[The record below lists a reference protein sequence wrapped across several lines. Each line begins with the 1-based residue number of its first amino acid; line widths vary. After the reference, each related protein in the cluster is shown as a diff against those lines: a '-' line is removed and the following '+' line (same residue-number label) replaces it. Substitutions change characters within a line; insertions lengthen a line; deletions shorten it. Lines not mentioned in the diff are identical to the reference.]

1 MRPREADLSTRSQP
15 GLPPGQ
21 ATGLHRALHQRRSK
35 HLGSDRR
42 SCSRSQEIRRW
53 IRPQADRPPD
63 APAPRPRICPRCRR
77 AISVKAPGRTPPGR
91 WCKRPAHVRGPGR
104 RSPVPARSMVTR
116 VESPSAVSRSKCTIP
131 MRAEARLF
139 HEENQSSL
147 QTLHRCIRSS
157 TAVSKGQKLLYKRR
171 VWIKNDESI
180 FHLMKYKGGRPMLA
194 RCRIGALADLPSRD
208 LVSAGRT
215 SGSAVRRPFLTIC
228 PARTAARR

>member
-1 MRPREADLSTRSQP
+1 MRPLIMRPREADLSTRSQP

-42 SCSRSQEIRRW
+42 SCSRSQEIRLW

-147 QTLHRCIRSS
+147 Q
-157 TAVSKGQKLLYKRR
+157 LYTGA
-171 VWIKNDESI
+171 
-180 FHLMKYKGGRPMLA
+180 FGRPR
-194 RCRIGALADLPSRD
+194 RCRRD
-208 LVSAGRT
+208 KNCFTSVA
-215 SGSAVRRPFLTIC
+215 SGSKMMKIYFI
-228 PARTAARR
+228 